1 MKQVLSVGQMK
12 YLQELGVNTSDAS
25 MVLIATD
32 DDGCM
37 LLWEDAEKAIKNH
50 LYDVYFNLYYV
61 ESSSYDHSCKKECG
75 VFTLQDI
82 LDKLPC
88 FIGNEV
94 LTIQKLADSYTCLY
108 MEPYSRSIIKITESK
123 ELIDAAY
130 NMLCWCIENG
140 YVKVGKEE

>member
-1 MKQVLSVGQMK
+1 MLSIEKMKH
-12 YLQELGVNTSDAS
+12 LQELGVNTSDAS
-25 MVLIATD
+25 MVFQRGSATRHEWVLHVMGYAD
-32 DDGCM
+32 VS
-37 LLWEDAEKAIKNH
+37 LREKEFA
-50 LYDVYFNLYYV
+50 Y
-61 ESSSYDHSCKKECG
+61 
-75 VFTLQDI
+75 TLQDI

-88 FIGNEV
+88 FIGNQV

-130 NMLCWCIENG
+130 DMLCWCIENG